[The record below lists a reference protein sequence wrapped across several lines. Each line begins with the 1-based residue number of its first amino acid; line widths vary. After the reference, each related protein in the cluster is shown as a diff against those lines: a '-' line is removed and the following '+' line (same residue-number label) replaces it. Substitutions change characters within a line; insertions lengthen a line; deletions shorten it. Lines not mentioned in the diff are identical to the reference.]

1 MELLVVLYS
10 ENMLEKV
17 YKNYQLHQAKHNLGF
32 MRLEDFRS
40 MFEDQQELILDQIG
54 AEIDGDSSY

>member
-1 MELLVVLYS
+1 MILYS
-10 ENMLEKV
+10 ENILEKV

-40 MFEDQQELILDQIG
+40 MFESQQQLILDFEKVKN
-54 AEIDGDSSY
+54 ASN

>member
-40 MFEDQQELILDQIG
+40 MFETNKN
-54 AEIDGDSSY
+54 

>member
-32 MRLEDFRS
+32 MRLEDFRK
-40 MFEDQQELILDQIG
+40 MFEAQQELILEQIE

>member
-1 MELLVVLYS
+1 MILHS

-40 MFEDQQELILDQIG
+40 MFESQQQLILEQIE
-54 AEIDGDSSY
+54 AEIDGDSNS